1 MMKLIGLTGGIGTG
15 KSTVSD
21 YLIQKGYRVL
31 DADKVAKEIVS
42 PNSEIFIQLK
52 DTFGKEIVY
61 EDGTLNRKKLADI
74 IFSNPE
80 KKAILDKL
88 MHKKI
93 IEVLLKKAISFSG
106 EKVVFI
112 DAPLLYESN
121 LDLYLDKVWVV
132 DADDEIRIQR
142 VIQRDQLTR
151 EEIIKR
157 IQNQMSRKEKLR
169 RADCIIN
176 NSTNKVDLY
185 KQIDKLLNEL

>member
-1 MMKLIGLTGGIGTG
+1 MKLIGLTGGIGTG

>member
-1 MMKLIGLTGGIGTG
+1 MKLIGLTGGIGTG

-42 PNSEIFIQLK
+42 PNSEILIQLK
-52 DTFGKEIVY
+52 DTFGKEILY

-93 IEVLLKKAISFSG
+93 IEVLLKKTTSFSG

>member
-1 MMKLIGLTGGIGTG
+1 MKLIGLTGGIGTG

-42 PNSEIFIQLK
+42 PNSEILIQLK
-52 DTFGKEIVY
+52 DTFGKEILY

-93 IEVLLKKAISFSG
+93 IEVLLKKATSFSG

>member
-1 MMKLIGLTGGIGTG
+1 MKLIGLTGGIGTG

-93 IEVLLKKAISFSG
+93 IEVLLKKATSFSG